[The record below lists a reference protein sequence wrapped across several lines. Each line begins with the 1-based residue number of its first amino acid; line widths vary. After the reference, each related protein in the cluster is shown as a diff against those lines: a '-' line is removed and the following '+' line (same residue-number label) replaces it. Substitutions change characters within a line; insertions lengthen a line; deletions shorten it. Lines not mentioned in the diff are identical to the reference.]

1 MSAITVFAETSNN
14 RLDSTAAEMIT
25 AGRLISNQLG
35 NELNVV
41 VIGENI
47 SRLAEEISLLGV
59 NAVHVVDHPMLSN
72 NNPDLVVA
80 ALNQVCAQ
88 IKPRVFL
95 LAKTHLGKT
104 VGPRLAYRMGVSIA
118 QDCVSLGTDKPN
130 DNLVVTRPVFG
141 GNAMAKFTFEAIYP
155 QIATL
160 RIKNFE
166 ASSPNK
172 GIPCRIEKI
181 IVTLDNSTLKTHVLS
196 TVKQES
202 EGIRLEEAPVVVAGG
217 RGLGG
222 AKGFEQLIDLARLFN
237 GAVGA
242 SRAVCDA
249 GWLDHSFQ
257 IGLTGKTVSPNLYIT
272 VGISGASQHMAGCSG
287 SKNIVA
293 INKDPGANIFKS
305 ATYGVVGDWEK
316 ILPSF
321 SATIGDLLQQ

>member
-14 RLDSTAAEMIT
+14 QLDSTAAEMIT

-35 NELNVV
+35 NELTVV
-41 VIGENI
+41 VIGDNI
-47 SRLAEEISLLGV
+47 THLAKKITLLGV
-59 NAVHVVDHPMLSN
+59 DAVYIVDHPMLSN

-80 ALNQVCAQ
+80 TLNQVCRQ

-118 QDCVSLGTDKPN
+118 QDCVSLGTDKSN
-130 DNLVVTRPVFG
+130 GNLVVTRPVFG
-141 GNAMAKFTFEAIYP
+141 GNAMAKFTFEATSP

-166 ASSPNK
+166 ASPPDK
-172 GIPCRIEKI
+172 DIKCRIEKI
-181 IVTLDNSTLKTHVLS
+181 IVTLDNSVLKAHVLS

-202 EGIRLEEAPVVVAGG
+202 EGIKLEEAPVVVAGG

-222 AKGFEQLIDLARLFN
+222 TKGFEQLIDLARLFN

-287 SKNIVA
+287 SKNIIA

-321 SATIGDLLQQ
+321 SATIGELLQQ

>member
-1 MSAITVFAETSNN
+1 MSEITVFAETSNN
-14 RLDSTAAEMIT
+14 LLDPTAAEMIT

-41 VIGENI
+41 VIGDNI
-47 SRLAEEISLLGV
+47 THLAEEIALLGV
-59 NAVHVVDHPMLSN
+59 NAVYVVDHPMLSN
-72 NNPDLVVA
+72 NNPDLVVST
-80 ALNQVCAQ
+80 LNQVCTQ

-118 QDCVSLGTDKPN
+118 QDCVSLGTNKSN

-141 GNAMAKFTFEAIYP
+141 GNAMAKFTFEATYP

-172 GIPCRIEKI
+172 DVPCRIEKI
-181 IVTLDNSTLKTHVLS
+181 IVTLDNSTLKAHVLS

-202 EGIRLEEAPVVVAGG
+202 EGIRLEEAPVVIAGG

-287 SKNIVA
+287 SRNIVA

-321 SATIGDLLQQ
+321 SATIGELLQQ